1 MFVVAVANSKGGSG
15 KTTIAT
21 HLAARFAA
29 AGHKTALADFDR
41 QRSAH
46 SWLERRPKKAPKIIA
61 VEFDKGEGE
70 IPGKIDRLV
79 VDAVAAMRG
88 KQVKSVVQRADLII
102 VPVLPSIFDEDGTRN
117 FIAQLV
123 KLKPI
128 RKHKLAVALV
138 GNRVRL
144 RTRAADRLDDFLR
157 GIDFP
162 VVTKFRDTQLYAN
175 AADEGLSLFEIPGAR
190 ARSYL
195 DEWSPLLNFIEKCA
209 R

>member
-29 AGHKTALADFDR
+29 SGYNTALLDFDH

-46 SWLERRPKKAPKIIA
+46 SWLERRPRKAPKIIA
-61 VEFDKGEGE
+61 IDLDKGKGE
-70 IPGKIDRLV
+70 IPGGIDRLV
-79 VDAVAAMRG
+79 VDGMAAMRNR
-88 KQVKSVVQRADLII
+88 KLKSVVRRADLII
-102 VPVLPSIFDEDGTRN
+102 IPVLPSIFDEDGTRS
-117 FIAQLV
+117 FLAQLST
-123 KLKPI
+123 LKPI
-128 RKHKLAVALV
+128 RKHKRTVALV

-144 RTRAADRLDDFLR
+144 RTKAADRLDDFLR

-162 VVTKFRDTQLYAN
+162 VVTKLRDTQLYAN
-175 AADEGLSLFEIPGAR
+175 AADEGLSLFEIPSAR
-190 ARSYL
+190 VRSYL
-195 DEWSPLLNFIEKCA
+195 DEWTPLLDFVEKCA